1 MCDCGFWQKK
11 AVVKEFLLHLA
22 GWSVFWGVVVS
33 VRKTNTVLKVKGKI
47 AERSIQSRK
56 TWTMIFQTFFIS
68 FEKRS
73 EDDWLWVKGASNV
86 SERRS
91 TVLSLCVPNL
101 LDILCDSA
109 GLPTRANGTQMVVR
123 CFRCPP
129 SSFSYLIVVSLSFI
143 PFPSEKNRT
152 R

>member
-56 TWTMIFQTFFIS
+56 T
-68 FEKRS
+68 
-73 EDDWLWVKGASNV
+73 
-86 SERRS
+86 
-91 TVLSLCVPNL
+91 
-101 LDILCDSA
+101 
-109 GLPTRANGTQMVVR
+109 
-123 CFRCPP
+123 
-129 SSFSYLIVVSLSFI
+129 
-143 PFPSEKNRT
+143 
-152 R
+152 